1 MLTKGSD
8 IDLKDLISRF
18 SVFSDV
24 ENIANFQN
32 IYLPRMKQFFDQVD
46 ALHASNGEVRECIIN
61 FDKKLSLK
69 MNKS

>member
-1 MLTKGSD
+1 
-8 IDLKDLISRF
+8 
-18 SVFSDV
+18 
-24 ENIANFQN
+24 
-32 IYLPRMKQFFDQVD
+32 MKQFFDQVD